1 MRKNSSA
8 PETMKRPR
16 SKERAWK
23 APRKIIH
30 VDMDAFYASVE
41 QRDRPEL
48 RGKPVIV
55 GGNPEGRG
63 VVSTASYEA
72 RSFGVHSAMPAS
84 QAKRLCPQ
92 AVFLRPDFQKYEE
105 ASRMIRR
112 VFRNYTDA
120 IQTVSLDEAYLDVTQ
135 NKLRISDPAEL
146 ARLIKQN
153 IFALTKLTASA
164 GAAPNKFLAKI
175 ASDLKKP
182 DGLVV
187 VYPEE
192 TETFL
197 APLPVRKIPGVGPVT
212 DTKLQQLGIKT
223 CGDLAAIPRKEL
235 INHFGKFG
243 LDLYDMAR
251 GLDDSP
257 VIVYAAPQQIGS
269 ETTFEKDIVD
279 LKTMEAHLREIA
291 EIVAERL
298 AEEGMKGRTVTLKVK
313 YADFSQITR
322 SVTQP
327 DKISTAEEISKHAIS
342 LLRTKTDA
350 GYPAPAARDG
360 SDIGGRSSARR
371 ADRTVPDDQ
380 AANRRPSDW
389 RSGRKKVR
397 LLGISVS
404 HFEETLHKQK
414 QLEFF

>member
-1 MRKNSSA
+1 
-8 PETMKRPR
+8 MKRPR
-16 SKERAWK
+16 SKERVWK

-30 VDMDAFYASVE
+30 VDMDAFYAAVE

-55 GGNPEGRG
+55 GGSPEGRG

-72 RSFGVHSAMPAS
+72 RPFGVHSAMPAS

-105 ASRMIRR
+105 ASRIIRR
-112 VFRNYTDA
+112 IFGNYTDTV
-120 IQTVSLDEAYLDVTQ
+120 QTVSLDEAYLDVTQ

-164 GAAPNKFLAKI
+164 GVAPNKFLAKI

-192 TETFL
+192 IETFL

-212 DTKLQQLGIKT
+212 DAKLNQLGIKT
-223 CGDLAAIPRKEL
+223 CGDLAAIPRKGL

-251 GLDDSP
+251 GLDDGP

-269 ETTFEKDIVD
+269 ETTFEKDLLD
-279 LKTMEAHLREIA
+279 LRVMEDHLREIA

-298 AEEGMKGRTVTLKVK
+298 AEEGVKGRTVTLKVK

-322 SVTQP
+322 SFTQP
-327 DKISTAEEISKHAIS
+327 DKISKAEEIGRRTIS
-342 LLRTKTDA
+342 LLRDKTNA
-350 GYPAPAARDG
+350 
-360 SDIGGRSSARR
+360 
-371 ADRTVPDDQ
+371 
-380 AANRRPSDW
+380 
-389 RSGRKKVR
+389 GRKKVR

-404 HFEETLHKQK
+404 HFEEAPYHQK

>member
-1 MRKNSSA
+1 
-8 PETMKRPR
+8 MKRSR
-16 SKERAWK
+16 SNEQAWK

-30 VDMDAFYASVE
+30 VDMDAFYAAVE

-48 RGKPVIV
+48 KGKPVIV
-55 GGNPEGRG
+55 GGSPEGRG

-72 RSFGVHSAMPAS
+72 RKFGIHSAMPAS

-92 AVFLRPDFQKYEE
+92 AVFLRPDFQKYENV
-105 ASRMIRR
+105 SRIIRR
-112 VFRNYTDA
+112 IFGNYTA
-120 IQTVSLDEAYLDVTQ
+120 TVQTVALDEAYLDVTQ
-135 NKLRISDPAEL
+135 NKLRINDPAEL
-146 ARLIKQN
+146 ALLIKQN
-153 IFALTKLTASA
+153 ICALTKLTASA
-164 GAAPNKFLAKI
+164 GVAPNKFLAKI
-175 ASDLKKP
+175 ASDMKKP

-187 VYPEE
+187 VYPEDIA
-192 TETFL
+192 TFL
-197 APLPVRKIPGVGPVT
+197 EPLPVRKIPGVGPVT
-212 DTKLQQLGIKT
+212 GEKLHRLGIET
-223 CGDLAAIPRKEL
+223 CGDLVARLREEL
-235 INHFGKFG
+235 TSHFGKFG

-257 VIVYAAPQQIGS
+257 VIVYAAPQQIGN
-269 ETTFEKDIVD
+269 ETTFEKDLLD
-279 LKTMEAHLREIA
+279 LKAMEEHLREIA

-298 AEEGMKGRTVTLKVK
+298 VEEGRRGRTVTLKVK

-327 DKISTAEEISKHAIS
+327 EEISAADEISKHAIF

-360 SDIGGRSSARR
+360 SDIGGRSAARR

-380 AANRRPSDW
+380 AANR

-404 HFEETLHKQK
+404 HFEGNPLKQK
-414 QLEFF
+414 QLEFFKV